1 MQQKGASS
9 GCRRQT
15 ARQLPEGRPGAT
27 EDPPVGDP
35 TPRLR
40 ACLRSSVMELKS
52 VFGLKHEYP
61 PDRGGKGLKSGGR
74 VRGSERPSAAVT
86 AERPAPAK
94 RPRRR
99 LGIKAEPCGR
109 SCLTRSPVTPI
120 VMLTPLHYIGQS
132 SHTATVSLG
141 CIWHGAERANSTS
154 PTSPSLYTRTTSV
167 REIRPYTKY
176 AGGPCASNTG
186 VGHGRWYN

>member
-1 MQQKGASS
+1 MYRLQPRSSYTTDSMLTRLCPSAMQQKGASS

-109 SCLTRSPVTPI
+109 SCLTRSPIISHRHAYTTA
-120 VMLTPLHYIGQS
+120 LYWAEFAQDNCESGLHM
-132 SHTATVSLG
+132 
-141 CIWHGAERANSTS
+141 
-154 PTSPSLYTRTTSV
+154 
-167 REIRPYTKY
+167 
-176 AGGPCASNTG
+176 
-186 VGHGRWYN
+186 GRR